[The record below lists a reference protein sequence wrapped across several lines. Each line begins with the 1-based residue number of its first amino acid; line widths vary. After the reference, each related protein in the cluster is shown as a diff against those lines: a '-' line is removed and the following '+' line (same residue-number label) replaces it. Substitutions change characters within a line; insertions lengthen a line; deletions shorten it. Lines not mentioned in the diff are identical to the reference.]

1 MFQRLRA
8 RLFLSYLLVLFVTL
22 AVISFALLF
31 IFNTRAA
38 PTEPTLQRLATVAV
52 SVNLR
57 EVIVQSGF
65 DLIRPTQEDFNRL
78 SQTLSQVAAARGVR
92 LLLVNMNER
101 TVRYDS
107 AAGFA
112 LGASFVSEMSSYRFP
127 AALTRYL
134 FTNIDAI
141 TGNFT
146 DPQDGQQWVFVG
158 VEGLR
163 EQAIFSADTFA
174 LVFADLRPQQTL
186 QDALTEF
193 GAELFPLLAQGAL
206 VGVVIAVVVAGF
218 IARSIAQPLQTVATA
233 ASEVAQGRF
242 AQHVPVKGPR
252 EVQAVAEA
260 FNQMSANVQ
269 SAQQAQKDFLANVSH
284 DLKTPLT
291 SIQGY
296 SQAIIDGAALDPVK
310 AAKIIHDEA
319 ERLNRMVVELTD
331 LARIQAGRLSM
342 KWTAIDLGQLTDGVA
357 QRLAVVARE
366 KKVTLSVNCPPM
378 PEVAGDG
385 DRLVQVVTN
394 LIGNAIKYT
403 PAGGHV
409 WVGTRVEKSG
419 VLLTIKDD
427 GQGIPATEL
436 SRIFERFYQVDK
448 ARGPQRGTGLGLAI
462 VQEIVTAHGGTLSA
476 YSDGENAGSTFTVW
490 LPSPQMTTI
499 IRRRS

>member
-1 MFQRLRA
+1 MLQRLRA
-8 RLFLSYLLVLFVTL
+8 RIFLSYVLVLFVTL

-38 PTEPTLQRLATVAV
+38 PIEPTLQRLASTAL

-57 EVIVQSGF
+57 EIVVQSRF
-65 DLIRPTQEDFNRL
+65 SLLRPTDEDFANL
-78 SQTLSQVAAARGVR
+78 ATTLDAVASERGVR

-101 TVRYDS
+101 TVSYDS
-107 AAGFA
+107 A
-112 LGASFVSEMSSYRFP
+112 GAIESGSSFVGDVNNYRIP
-127 AALTRYL
+127 AALSRTL

-141 TGNFT
+141 AGNFV
-146 DPQDGQQWVFVG
+146 DPRDGQQWLYVG

-163 EQAIFSADTFA
+163 EQIGANADTFA
-174 LVFADLRPQQTL
+174 LVYADLRPQQTL
-186 QDALTEF
+186 QDALNDF

-206 VGVVIAVVVAGF
+206 VGVIIAIIVAGF
-218 IARSIAQPLQTVATA
+218 IARSIARPLQSLALA
-233 ASEVAQGRF
+233 ANEVAQGRF
-242 AQHVPVKGPR
+242 QHVPVKGPS
-252 EVQAVAEA
+252 EVKSVAEA
-260 FNQMSANVQ
+260 FNQMSADVQ

-291 SIQGY
+291 SIQGF
-296 SQAIIDGAALDPVK
+296 SQAIIDGAAHDPVR

-342 KWTAIDLGQLTDGVA
+342 QWTGIDLGQLTEGVA
-357 QRLAVVARE
+357 QRLAVMARE
-366 KKVTLSVNCPPM
+366 KNVIMRVDCPPM
-378 PEVAGDG
+378 PDVAGDG

-403 PAGGHV
+403 PPGGHV
-409 WVGTRVEKSG
+409 WVSTRVERSG
-419 VLLTIKDD
+419 VLLTVKDD
-427 GQGIPATEL
+427 GQGIPAPEL
-436 SRIFERFYQVDK
+436 ARIFERFYQVDK

-462 VQEIVTAHGGTLSA
+462 VQEIVAAHGGRIEA
-476 YSDGENAGSTFTVW
+476 YSDGENTGSTFTVW

-499 IRRRS
+499 IRRRT